1 MYVCT
6 MSRVHVGLCADYK
19 RERVSTCMLNE
30 LSYNC
35 AVYMTMYMYMMVA
48 VLVAAPYPL
57 HTEKMLFLDVIIE
70 DDPGEEEEEEDIVP
84 YALTKEAI
92 VLDMQVQEVKVR

>member
-1 MYVCT
+1 
-6 MSRVHVGLCADYK
+6 
-19 RERVSTCMLNE
+19 MLNK

-35 AVYMTMYMYMMVA
+35 AVYMTLYMYMMVA